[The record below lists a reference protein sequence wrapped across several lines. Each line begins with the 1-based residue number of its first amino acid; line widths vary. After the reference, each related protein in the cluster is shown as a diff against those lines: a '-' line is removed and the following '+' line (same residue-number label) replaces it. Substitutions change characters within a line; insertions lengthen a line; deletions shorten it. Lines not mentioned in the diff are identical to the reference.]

1 MHTVSKFIKY
11 LIACCTISLLGQ
23 TAVAQAPFHK
33 TIALEEENSSLRINV
48 LFKDRNGLL
57 WAGSSEG
64 LYKITG
70 NKTVKV
76 TGPGTEKCQVTAIGQ
91 ETGGTLWIGCK
102 NGKIFSL
109 TNKTAEAFK
118 PEEGL
123 PKEAI
128 TSISADAMGRV
139 WFGTGGEGIYLYD
152 KKYFQN
158 IDAGDGLSDNFV
170 NCLYPYGSEMIAGT
184 DRGLSFIRLEGK
196 QKNIQVFTSK
206 NGLPDN
212 IVRSVTASLL
222 KGNIWIGTQSKGLYQ
237 LNIPQRS
244 LLNNS
249 LPAWEYGQVN
259 DIKEQ
264 LNEIVIATQENGVMI
279 LDKRT
284 QVFSK
289 EPFSDSLAH
298 SISDIET
305 DDEENTWFANEDKLL
320 KSTGAYLRYLQTMP
334 NTELRKIHTLLADRE
349 GNIFYT
355 PDEGLYQYSFINK
368 KNRKIFDVTQAGMD
382 ITCLYKDPFGFI
394 WAGTMGA
401 GLYRINPQNGQYS
414 SIAENPLLKNS
425 SILSITGKNEDL
437 WISSLNGVCHM
448 SLNNNKTPF
457 SFTNYSKKDG
467 IGSDY
472 VYHILIDTK
481 DRVWFGTDG
490 AGLTVYENGR
500 FRNFN
505 AAKEFSSSVVYSL
518 AEDNN
523 SNIWI
528 NTFND
533 GIFRYD
539 GTAFKNYNLSN
550 GLTDM
555 ATSSLAIDNANRVI
569 LVNKKG
575 IDILNPSDNT
585 VRHHGPESGFNQ
597 LQENLNAIT
606 KDNEGN
612 IWIGTNLGIARLT
625 TGILYN
631 TAAPKVILEEIL
643 LFNQPLSAG
652 SDNIFG
658 YNENNFNFYY
668 TAINY
673 SSPEKINYQYML
685 EGYDVRWN
693 STKDQNLVF
702 SQLKPGKYILKLR
715 ASASQNFDT
724 SPVTS
729 YSFTI
734 NRPFWFTWW
743 FLLLSMGAVACF
755 IYFILRQRVMQVRR
769 KEQIEKERFQLQY
782 DVLKTQ
788 VNPHFLFN
796 SFNALMNVVE
806 EDPKEAAAMIK
817 HLSQFYRKM
826 TAYRH
831 KDVVLLREEL
841 DLLQSYFFIQQKRFG
856 NSLQVSAELPEE
868 TTGKTY
874 IPPFVFQ
881 LLAENAV
888 KHNAISKDKPLRI
901 SITQEED
908 KIIFSN
914 NINPKLGK
922 EESEGMGLQ
931 NIEHR
936 YRFFAGHAVTY
947 GEKNG
952 YFVVELP
959 VLKLGQMNE

>member
-1 MHTVSKFIKY
+1 MHRFSKFIKH
-11 LIACCTISLLGQ
+11 LILYCTVWQFGQ
-23 TAVAQAPFHK
+23 TAMAQAPFHK
-33 TIALEEENSSLRINV
+33 TIALEEENTSVRINV

-76 TGPGTEKCQVTAIGQ
+76 KGHGTEKCQVTAIGQ
-91 ETGGTLWIGCK
+91 EMGGTMWIGCK

-109 TNKTAEAFK
+109 NNKTAEPFK

-139 WFGTGGEGIYLYD
+139 WFGTGGEGIYVYD
-152 KKYFQN
+152 KKYFNN

-212 IVRSVTASLL
+212 IVRSLSASLL
-222 KGNIWIGTQSKGLYQ
+222 KGNIWVGTQSKGICH

-244 LLNNS
+244 LLNSS

-264 LNEIVIATQENGVMI
+264 LNEIVIATQENGVM
-279 LDKRT
+279 LLNKRT

-289 EPFSDSLAH
+289 DVFSDSLAH
-298 SISDIET
+298 NISDIET

-334 NTELRKIHTLLADRE
+334 NTELRKIHTLLADAE
-349 GNIFYT
+349 GSIFYT
-355 PDEGLYQYSFINK
+355 PDEGLYQYSLLSKKNK
-368 KNRKIFDVTQAGMD
+368 KIFSVNQAGMD
-382 ITCLYKDPFGFI
+382 ITCLYKDPFGFL
-394 WAGTMGA
+394 WAGTMGG
-401 GLYRINPQNGQYS
+401 GLYRINTSNGQS
-414 SIAENPLLKNS
+414 MAVTENPLLKNS
-425 SILSITGKNEDL
+425 SILCIAGKNEDL

-448 SLNNNKTPF
+448 KLGNGGNSYP
-457 SFTNYSKKDG
+457 FTNYSKKDG

-472 VYHILIDTK
+472 VYHILIDAK
-481 DRVWFGTDG
+481 NRVWFGTDG
-490 AGLTVYENGR
+490 AGLTVYENSR
-500 FRNFN
+500 FKNFN
-505 AAKEFSSSVVYSL
+505 ETKEFSSGVVYSL

-523 SNIWI
+523 NNIWI
-528 NTFND
+528 NTYND

-539 GTAFKNYNLSN
+539 GKQFKNYTLSN
-550 GLTDM
+550 GLSDL
-555 ATSSLAIDNANRVI
+555 ATSSMTIDNANRVI

-575 IDILNPSDNT
+575 IDILNPADNT

-612 IWIGTNLGIARLT
+612 IWIGTNLGITRLT

-631 TAAPKVILEEIL
+631 TTAPKVILDDIL
-643 LFNQPLSAG
+643 LFNQPLPAG
-652 SDNIFG
+652 SDNIFK
-658 YNENNFNFYY
+658 YNENNLNFYY

-673 SSPEKINYQYML
+673 SSPEKINYQYIL
-685 EGYDVRWN
+685 EGYDLRWN
-693 STKDQNLVF
+693 STNDQNLVF
-702 SQLKPGKYILKLR
+702 SQLKPGRYTLKIR
-715 ASASQNFDT
+715 ASTSQNYDT

-734 NRPFWFTWW
+734 GRPFWFTWW
-743 FLLLSMGAVACF
+743 FILLSMAVAGGI
-755 IYFILRQRVMQVRR
+755 IYYILRQRVMKVRR

-806 EDPKEAAAMIK
+806 EDPKEAAVMIK

-831 KDVVLLREEL
+831 KDVVLLKEEI

-856 NSLQVSAELPEE
+856 TSLQVTVDLPGD

-888 KHNAISKDKPLRI
+888 KHNAVSKDKPLHI
-901 SITQEED
+901 SITQKDD
-908 KIIFSN
+908 KIFFSN
-914 NINPKLGK
+914 NINPKLEK

-936 YRFFAGHAVTY
+936 YRFFAEHAVTY

-959 VLKLGQMNE
+959 VLKLGKTIE